1 MKKFLFLLLLPLLTG
16 CATLVGNNDATVY
29 IDSTPKSAAFTIFD
43 GKGDIAAQGVTPQS
57 VTLKKTDGS
66 YFGKKSYTLTLKHE
80 GYYSTSLP
88 LETRLS
94 RWYLFGNIIF
104 FGVPGWLIVDPFF
117 GGMYTLKQENLHLLL
132 RACEPGPYRY
142 MCS

>member
-1 MKKFLFLLLLPLLTG
+1 MKKFLFLLLLPLLTS

-29 IDSTPKSAAFTIFD
+29 IDSTPGSAAFTIFN
-43 GKGDIAAQGVTPQS
+43 GKGDIVAQGVTPQS

-94 RWYLFGNIIF
+94 HWYLLGNIIF

-117 GGMYTLKQENLHLLL
+117 GGMYALKQENLHPIM
-132 RACEPGPYRY
+132 RECQPGPYRY